1 MTKSNKFLWVI
12 SILSFLGMLILLYF
26 VLMLVNKL
34 SIYQNHYYELLDMIS
49 QLNTQIHYPGG

>member
-1 MTKSNKFLWVI
+1 MTKSNKFLWTI
-12 SILSFLGMLILLYF
+12 SILSFVGMLVLLYF